1 MRATSALNLV
11 YSSLHKFNSMS
22 EPSTRRSLLSRL
34 GLLNPQTGWPGRP
47 LIFILCLITAI
58 VVEAWFRPDLSL
70 SREASR
76 ALFILVLAV
85 LLWVTEVVPAFAVGI
100 LVIALNVAL
109 LGKPAQAGSQWEQ
122 HVQVIGHPL
131 IWLFFGGF
139 VLAAGMERCG
149 LDRRMALGLLRRVG
163 GRYRNVML
171 GTMLATFVL
180 SMFMSNTAT
189 TAMMLAVIAPVL
201 HQFETGS
208 QAGKGLLLGIAVA
221 ANLGGMGSLIGTPPN
236 AIAVAALGKLD
247 PPQVITFLDWMV
259 IGLPPAMG
267 SMLLIWALLLWIYPD
282 PGYEIQ
288 LDTPAS
294 DSVLSEP
301 ATWQFL
307 VVSGSL
313 MTTIGLWLTSSWHG
327 IPTAAVSFLPIVIL
341 TSTGVLSAK
350 DIRGLNYD
358 VLFLMAGGIALGNAV
373 TTTGL
378 SNWIVAK
385 LPVEFLGPV
394 SLTFLLAYVT
404 VMLSNIMSNTAASN
418 ILIPLAVTM
427 AAGSETTVAIGV
439 AIAASSAMCLPVATP
454 PNAMVFATGC
464 IKTWDLVRVGLVVG
478 LITPAIGL
486 IWLAFCLKLIY

>member
-1 MRATSALNLV
+1 MP
-11 YSSLHKFNSMS
+11 
-22 EPSTRRSLLSRL
+22 EPTPRKSLLPRM
-34 GLLNPQTGWPGRP
+34 GLLNPQTGRPGRP
-47 LIFILCLITAI
+47 LAFVLCLIAAI

-70 SREASR
+70 SREASQ

-109 LGKPAQAGSQWEQ
+109 LGKPAQADGHWEQ
-122 HVQVIGHPL
+122 YVQVLGHPL

-139 VLAAGMERCG
+139 VLAAGMEHCG
-149 LDRRMALGLLRRVG
+149 LDRRLALGLLRRVG

-171 GTMLATFVL
+171 GTMITTFVL
-180 SMFMSNTAT
+180 SMFMSNTAA
-189 TAMMLAVIAPVL
+189 TAMMMAVLAPVL
-201 HQFETGS
+201 HQYGTDS
-208 QAGKGLLLGIAVA
+208 KAGKGLLLGIAVA

-247 PPQVITFLDWMV
+247 PPQVITFLDWMMV
-259 IGLPPAMG
+259 GLPPAMG
-267 SMLLIWALLLWIYPD
+267 SMLLIWGLLLWMYPE

-288 LDTPAS
+288 LDAPAS
-294 DSVLSEP
+294 ESELSEP
-301 ATWQFL
+301 ATWEFL

-313 MTTIGLWLTSSWHG
+313 LATVGLWLTSSWHG
-327 IPTAAVSFLPIVIL
+327 IPTAAVSFLPIVML

-394 SLTFLLAYVT
+394 GLAFLMAYVT
-404 VMLSNIMSNTAASN
+404 VMLSNFMSNTAASN
-418 ILIPLAVTM
+418 ILIPLVVTM
-427 AAGSETTVAIGV
+427 AAGSEATVAIAV

-454 PNAMVFATGC
+454 PNAMVFATGWL
-464 IKTWDLVRVGLVVG
+464 KTWDLVRVGLVVG

-486 IWLAFCLKLIY
+486 AWLAVCLKLIF